1 MRIVGLDVS
10 LTSTGVAVCEDDLKV
25 LHLETIRPGRGPLP
39 ARLQFIYDRLRS
51 VIQEFS
57 PEVAV
62 VESVIYHRNPSTAIA
77 LGSARGVVLLLLS
90 QMGLTVEEISPTAAK
105 LSVAGNGRASKQQ
118 VQFMIR
124 ALFGLRSTPNDHESD
139 ALALI
144 YTYLNRKRSGGL
156 RHKG

>member
-1 MRIVGLDVS
+1 MRIIGLDVS
-10 LTSTGVAVCEDDLKV
+10 LTNTGVAVCEDDLKV
-25 LHLETIRPGRGPLP
+25 LHLETIRPGRGSLP
-39 ARLQFIYDRLRS
+39 ARLHLLYDRLRS
-51 VIQEFS
+51 IIQEFS
-57 PEVAV
+57 PQVAV

-90 QMGLTVEEISPTAAK
+90 QMGLPVEEISPTAAK
-105 LSVAGNGRASKQQ
+105 LSVAGNGRASKHQ

-124 ALFGLRSTPNDHESD
+124 ALFGLRSAPNDHESD

-144 YTYLNRKRSGGL
+144 YTYLNRNRSDGL